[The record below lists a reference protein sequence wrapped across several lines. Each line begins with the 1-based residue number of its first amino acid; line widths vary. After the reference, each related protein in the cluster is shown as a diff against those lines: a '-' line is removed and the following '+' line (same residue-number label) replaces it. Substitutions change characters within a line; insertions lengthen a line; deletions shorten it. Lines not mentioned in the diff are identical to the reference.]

1 MCGSTLRLGTMTDS
15 RRSTTALMRGLMGS
29 GTVRLAGAGNRAG
42 AKLLLL
48 LLLGLACDDG
58 LWLWFRLW
66 LTGLL
71 LLCGT

>member
-15 RRSTTALMRGLMGS
+15 RRSTTALMRGLVGS
-29 GTVRLAGAGNRAG
+29 GTVLLAGAGNGAG

-48 LLLGLACDDG
+48 GLACGDG
-58 LWLWFRLW
+58 LWFRLWFW

-71 LLCGT
+71 LLGGTRA

>member
-15 RRSTTALMRGLMGS
+15 RRSTTALMRGLAGS
-29 GTVRLAGAGNRAG
+29 RTVLLALAGAGNGAG

-48 LLLGLACDDG
+48 GLACGDG
-58 LWLWFRLW
+58 LWLWLRLW

-71 LLCGT
+71 LLRGT